1 MKRTERVFPRSFIIV
16 ILLLE
21 GLILAGGIVFH
32 RVREERV
39 LNDVRNE
46 LVAVARLKADQIGLW
61 RRERLGDGGI
71 IMESPFLVR
80 EAERL
85 FAQEPDAGVETIRQ
99 HSYTGKAGVEAF
111 VAEVGYPIVIK
122 PDQGSGASNTM
133 KIND

>member
-1 MKRTERVFPRSFIIV
+1 MKGAERVFPRSFIIV

-21 GLILAGGIVFH
+21 AIILAGGLVFH

-39 LNDVRNE
+39 LTDVRNE
-46 LVAVARLKADQIGLW
+46 LFAVARLKADQIGLW

-85 FAQEPDAGVETIRQ
+85 FAQGADAADG
-99 HSYTGKAGVEAF
+99 G
-111 VAEVGYPIVIK
+111 VAETMRTILGRFRLYYAYSEVLLLNPEA
-122 PDQGSGASNTM
+122 GAVN
-133 KIND
+133 